1 MQRHPTDPPDE
12 EIFEATKERSHRT
25 VAGIEVVE
33 YEQSENEQD
42 PPDSATTN
50 ETGSPDPG
58 DLGGVERLEWLK
70 RERNRLTDKLARA
83 REELENQKRD
93 QLDKTSKLLGR
104 INTLA
109 NEIREKDNTIDRLTA
124 IFASYEL

>member
-33 YEQSENEQD
+33 YEQSGNEQD

-58 DLGGVERLEWLK
+58 LIRHAARTASWFLSTNTMFPAWRSIGSDL
-70 RERNRLTDKLARA
+70 
-83 REELENQKRD
+83 
-93 QLDKTSKLLGR
+93 
-104 INTLA
+104 
-109 NEIREKDNTIDRLTA
+109 
-124 IFASYEL
+124 